1 MKVGD
6 LVKIDYNGWK
16 LSVEFLD
23 LFQQPY
29 CGIIIDKFVRQ
40 YDKAKYI
47 TIITTDGEHKT
58 FPCNPDIPPNINVVS
73 AGNH

>member
-40 YDKAKYI
+40 YD
-47 TIITTDGEHKT
+47 
-58 FPCNPDIPPNINVVS
+58 
-73 AGNH
+73 

>member
-6 LVKIDYNGWK
+6 LVKIDFKGWK
-16 LSVEFLD
+16 LSIEFLEV
-23 LFQQPY
+23 LTQEF
-29 CGIIIDKFVRQ
+29 CGIIIAKFTRQ

>member
-6 LVKIDYNGWK
+6 LVRIDFKGWK
-16 LSVEFLD
+16 LSVESLEALSQEF
-23 LFQQPY
+23 
-29 CGIIIDKFVRQ
+29 CGVVIARFARQ

-58 FPCNPDIPPNINVVS
+58 FPCNPDIPPNITVVS
-73 AGNH
+73 SRDH